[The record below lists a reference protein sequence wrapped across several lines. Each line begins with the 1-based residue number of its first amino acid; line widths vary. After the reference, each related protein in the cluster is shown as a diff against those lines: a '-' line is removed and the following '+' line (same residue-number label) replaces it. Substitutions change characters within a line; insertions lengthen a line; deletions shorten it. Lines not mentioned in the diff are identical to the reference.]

1 LSRGGERDMSRQE
14 RINETLF
21 AVEDLTFAY
30 DSGAKL
36 ALEGVSLEVA
46 EGEFVCVTGPSGAG
60 KTTLAL
66 ALAGVIPHLVQ
77 GDLHGTVCYRGELI
91 PEMSMAAIA
100 RSIGIVL
107 QDPEAQL
114 FNLTVEEE
122 ITFGL
127 QNLKFPREE
136 IPSRVADA
144 LEMVGMKDYRQA
156 PSAALS
162 GGQKQRVAIACT
174 LALEPSVL
182 ILDEPTS
189 ELDPLGSLGVYEILT
204 RLNERG
210 TTIVLV
216 DQELDEVA
224 LHVDRI
230 VYLYDGKVRRDC
242 DPKTFFHLVLSGRL
256 GEREVFVPQPAE
268 LAYVLSPTDQGLRGR
283 LPLDNDGFVRWWREA
298 DAGAGS

>member
-1 LSRGGERDMSRQE
+1 MRQQE
-14 RINETLF
+14 QVGDTLYT
-21 AVEDLTFAY
+21 VEDLTFAY
-30 DSGAKL
+30 DSGGKP
-36 ALEGVSLEVA
+36 ALEEVSLEVA

-66 ALAGVIPHLVQ
+66 ALAGVIPHLVH
-77 GDLHGTVCYRGELI
+77 GDLHGTVRYRDESI

-127 QNLKFPREE
+127 QNLRVPLEE

-144 LEMVGMKDYRQA
+144 LEMVGMKEYGRA
-156 PSAALS
+156 SSAALS

-230 VYLYDGKVRRDC
+230 IYLYDGKVRQDC
-242 DPKTFFHLVLSGRL
+242 DPKTFFYLVLSGRL

-268 LAYVLSPTDQGLRGR
+268 LAYVLSPSDQGLRDL
-283 LPLDNDGFVRWWREA
+283 LPLENDGFVRWWREA
-298 DAGAGS
+298 GAGS

>member
-1 LSRGGERDMSRQE
+1 MSEQE
-14 RINETLF
+14 QWANATIFT
-21 AVEDLTFAY
+21 AEDLTFAY
-30 DSGAKL
+30 GPEAGL
-36 ALEGVSLEVA
+36 ALEQVSLEVA
-46 EGEFVCVTGPSGAG
+46 EGEFVCITGPSGAG

-66 ALAGVIPHLVQ
+66 ALAGVIPHLVH
-77 GDLHGTVCYRGELI
+77 GDLHGTVRYRDESI

-127 QNLKFPREE
+127 QNLRFPLGE
-136 IPSRVADA
+136 IPSRIEGA
-144 LEMVGMKDYRQA
+144 LEMVGMTEYKRA
-156 PSAALS
+156 SSAALS

-189 ELDPLGSLGVYEILT
+189 ELDPIGSLEVYEILT

-210 TTIVLV
+210 TTIVLI
-216 DQELDEVA
+216 DQELEEVA
-224 LHVDRI
+224 PYADRI
-230 VYLYDGKVRRDC
+230 VYLHGGKVREDC
-242 DPKTFFHLVLSGRL
+242 DPKTFFSLVLSGRL

-268 LAYVLSPTDQGLRGR
+268 LAYALSPSDQGLRDW
-283 LPLDNDGFVRWWREA
+283 LPLDNDGFVRWWRGA

>member
-1 LSRGGERDMSRQE
+1 MRQQE
-14 RINETLF
+14 RTSDTIFT
-21 AVEDLTFAY
+21 VRDLTFAY
-30 DSGAKL
+30 DSGAKP
-36 ALEGVSLEVA
+36 ALEEVSLEVA
-46 EGEFVCVTGPSGAG
+46 EGEFVCLTGPSGAG

-66 ALAGVIPHLVQ
+66 LLSGVIPHLVH
-77 GDLHGTVCYRGELI
+77 GDLHGTVRYRYESV

-127 QNLKFPREE
+127 QNLRFPLEE

-144 LEMVGMKDYRQA
+144 LEMVGMIGYRQA

-189 ELDPLGSLGVYEILT
+189 ELDPLGSLEVYEILM

-216 DQELDEVA
+216 DQGLEEIA
-224 LHVDRI
+224 SYVDRI

-242 DPKTFFHLVLSGRL
+242 DPKTFFNLVLSGRL
-256 GEREVFVPQPAE
+256 GEREVFVPQAAE
-268 LAYVLSPTDQGLRGR
+268 LAYVLSRADHDLTDR
-283 LPLDNDGFVRWWREA
+283 LPLDNEGFVRWWKA
-298 DAGAGS
+298 SAGAGS